1 MNEFVED
8 AKAKG
13 AKIINENGGQYD
25 RTLFFPAVLY
35 PVTKDM
41 KLWHEEQ
48 FGPVLP
54 IALYEDI
61 EEVYAYLEEA
71 FCGQQSAIFT
81 SKEAEAKPT
90 EELSKLLDVCALS
103 TCRVNINVQC
113 SRGPDCFPFAGRRS
127 SAMGTI
133 SVTEVLRAVSVE
145 TMVAAKQANFLSR
158 AIDRSAIFGE
168 KVIDV
173 DIVDE
178 KMIGA

>member
-1 MNEFVED
+1 M
-8 AKAKG
+8 G
-13 AKIINENGGQYD
+13 
-25 RTLFFPAVLY
+25 
-35 PVTKDM
+35 
-41 KLWHEEQ
+41 

-54 IALYEDI
+54 VALYEDI

-127 SAMGTI
+127 SALGTI

-145 TMVAAKQANFLSR
+145 TMVATKKREILER
-158 AIDRSAIFGE
+158 AINSSTVFGDRTF
-168 KVIDV
+168 DV
-173 DIVDE
+173 DDTL
-178 KMIGA
+178 IG